1 MANSTTVRFDG
12 AGEPTGGLLARP
24 TGDGPFGAVILFSA
38 IAGLN
43 DYISRVA
50 QRIADRGHA
59 CLALDYYA
67 REGSPPDL
75 GDMAKIMAAVAAL
88 PDPRVLADA
97 EAALGY
103 LADQPDIDADRIAT
117 LGFCIGGSYSLMA
130 ASRLTGLRC
139 AISFYGQLRYQ
150 ELSDNKPVS
159 PLDTLHDVICPILGH
174 FGEADHLVPVEHVL
188 ELQKQLQ
195 GRPAEIYL
203 YPGAGH
209 AFHEEF
215 RPAVYRPVAATT
227 AWERTTTYLDWYL
240 REYQPA
246 N

>member
-1 MANSTTVRFDG
+1 MAPTEIVRFQRDG
-12 AGEPTGGLLARP
+12 ETIGGLLARP
-24 TGDGPFGAVILFSA
+24 PGTGPFGAVILFSA

-43 DYISRVA
+43 HYITRVA

-59 CLALDYYA
+59 CLALDYYV

-75 GDMAKIMAAVAAL
+75 SDMTKIMAAVAAL
-88 PDPRVLADA
+88 PDSRVLADA

-103 LADQPDIDADRIAT
+103 LEEQPDIAGDRIGT

-130 ASRLTGLRC
+130 PTRLPQLRC
-139 AISFYGQLRYQ
+139 AVVFYGQLRYA

-159 PLDTLHDVICPILGH
+159 PIDTVDDLTCPLLGH
-174 FGEADHLVPVEHVL
+174 FGEADQLVSIEHVL
-188 ELQKQLQ
+188 ELQKRVH
-195 GRPAEIYL
+195 GRPAEIYT

-209 AFHEEF
+209 AFHEDF
-215 RPAVYRPVAATT
+215 RPPVYRPVAATT

-240 REYQPA
+240 RDDQSVT
-246 N
+246 